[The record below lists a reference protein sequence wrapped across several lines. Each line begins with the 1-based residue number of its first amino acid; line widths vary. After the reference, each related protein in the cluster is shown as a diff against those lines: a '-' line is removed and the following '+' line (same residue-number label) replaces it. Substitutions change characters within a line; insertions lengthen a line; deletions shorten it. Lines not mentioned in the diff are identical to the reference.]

1 MPASHLVKHPLWV
14 RLTCRQQAGAALPP
28 LPAVHVSGSELSGS
42 EVPTLGLATAYSNPA
57 SQALLQGHHAK
68 TGPGSLSASSARPLP
83 ERGGGGGERKEED
96 VWEEEGMEVR
106 RGGGDELVAEGRG
119 EKDSTRGRKT
129 ETEGRWERL
138 NAGKERER
146 DREILMRL
154 MK

>member
-83 ERGGGGGERKEED
+83 ERGGGERKEED

-106 RGGGDELVAEGRG
+106 RGGGGDELVAEGRG

>member
-1 MPASHLVKHPLWV
+1 M
-14 RLTCRQQAGAALPP
+14 
-28 LPAVHVSGSELSGS
+28 
-42 EVPTLGLATAYSNPA
+42 
-57 SQALLQGHHAK
+57 
-68 TGPGSLSASSARPLP
+68 
-83 ERGGGGGERKEED
+83 
-96 VWEEEGMEVR
+96 WEEEGMEVR
-106 RGGGDELVAEGRG
+106 RGGGGDELVAEGRG